1 MFSQRQLQIYR
12 RLGGNSAMLSVTHI
26 LMFLLFLL
34 SCLRTSS
41 LSRRS
46 RLLSR
51 LRCLGTVVFLRIES
65 RCSGF
70 RIVSKACIGFAQML
84 STLISGTYRL
94 ASVQLLLAR
103 FKAARDGGNLLFT
116 SLLLIVEFVRRDV
129 HFKQVVSAVK
139 STDLIAFD

>member
-1 MFSQRQLQIYR
+1 
-12 RLGGNSAMLSVTHI
+12 
-26 LMFLLFLL
+26 
-34 SCLRTSS
+34 
-41 LSRRS
+41 
-46 RLLSR
+46 
-51 LRCLGTVVFLRIES
+51 
-65 RCSGF
+65 
-70 RIVSKACIGFAQML
+70 ML